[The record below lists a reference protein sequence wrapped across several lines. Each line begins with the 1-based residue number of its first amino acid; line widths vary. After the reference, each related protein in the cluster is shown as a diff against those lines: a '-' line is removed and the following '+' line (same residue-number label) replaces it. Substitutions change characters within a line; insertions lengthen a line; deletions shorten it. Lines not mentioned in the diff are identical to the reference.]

1 VVFRTP
7 DPGWYPFGTFA
18 ALTRTDLPQSEV
30 ASRICMNVDTS
41 PSAQDDCR
49 QSWERPVGPS
59 LATSRRSGSERFKLA
74 GLRRIQD
81 SLPGVRQARKLSRH
95 ILQRG
100 GVVAL
105 ERRYS
110 MGLVR
115 CLLELYRSGGP
126 GASRIYE
133 TVAALRGALA
143 APGGGYPL
151 ARTYRNLDLA
161 DALWQ
166 HGEREES
173 ARHASDAL
181 VLAAGMEWRGARERL
196 EDVHRRMEGDPLP
209 AARDFGERFRTL
221 VWS

>member
-1 VVFRTP
+1 VLL
-7 DPGWYPFGTFA
+7 G
-18 ALTRTDLPQSEV
+18 
-30 ASRICMNVDTS
+30 
-41 PSAQDDCR
+41 CR
-49 QSWERPVGPS
+49 GE
-59 LATSRRSGSERFKLA
+59 
-74 GLRRIQD
+74 
-81 SLPGVRQARKLSRH
+81 
-95 ILQRG
+95 
-100 GVVAL
+100 
-105 ERRYS
+105 
-110 MGLVR
+110 
-115 CLLELYRSGGP
+115 CLLELSRAGRP
-126 GASRIYE
+126 GASGIDE

-151 ARTYRNLDLA
+151 ARTYRHLDLA

-196 EDVHRRMEGDPLP
+196 EDVHRRMEDDPLP